1 MRLSRV
7 LLACVAV
14 SLVAAAAYA
23 STELAGQLQGA
34 PIPSTYKI
42 LGAELYFHDGKPF
55 IEVSAEGDCH
65 YEFHQECYWTGGNPP
80 QYVCH
85 NVPTW
90 VCVRD
95 AARFAMPASI
105 VLRGKD
111 VFYTNGGHDVRI
123 GYVKSFLFWKW
134 INLLG
139 NASIQAA
146 HASATLRIQDGGAPR
161 ADRQDTFA
169 QLYAEPVVDLMVKFQ
184 NVSAKEARAL
194 LREAGYAGELA
205 PTNDWRESDLT
216 RDEIGV
222 RLPVKAAA
230 ALIAKLKTSAKVVGI
245 RPAGTHATE

>member
-14 SLVAAAAYA
+14 PLVAVAAFA

-34 PIPSTYKI
+34 PIPAHYKL
-42 LGAELYFHDGKPF
+42 LGADLYFHDGKPF

-65 YEFHQECYWTGGNPP
+65 YEFHQECYWSGGNPP

-95 AARFAMPASI
+95 FARFAMPNSLQ
-105 VLRGKD
+105 LRGKD
-111 VFYTNGGHDVRI
+111 VLYVNGDQNLKI

-134 INLLG
+134 IKLLG
-139 NASIQAA
+139 NASIQATY
-146 HASATLRIQDGGAPR
+146 SKATLCIQDGGAPR
-161 ADRQDTFA
+161 VDRQDTFA
-169 QLYAEPVVDLMVKFQ
+169 KLHGEPVVDLMVKFQ
-184 NVSAKEARAL
+184 NVSVVEARAL
-194 LREAGYAGELA
+194 LRASGYAGELA
-205 PTNDWRESDLT
+205 PTNDWREGDVT

-230 ALIAKLKTSAKVVGI
+230 ALIAKLKTSTKVVGV
-245 RPAGTHATE
+245 RPAGTNATE